1 MTASSFLPD
10 LGNALGGVLS
20 LQGWAFASAASMSR
34 DGILLG
40 FAVVF
45 LAGLSQALAQGIVL
59 FANRV
64 TPARFFFTS
73 AIGAAL
79 FLFAYAFLVLS
90 TWTVS
95 RLPWAPH
102 LPLAELAIVFAL
114 SYAPLLFSFFG
125 ALPYLGPGILTLLR
139 IWHLLAMVVGLSAV
153 AQIGL
158 FPAAAYVAVGW
169 TVMIFAERS
178 FGKPIAAL
186 GARIL
191 DAVAGVKLV
200 ADEHLVIGRAVETA
214 AVMESIPVR
223 SDADASA
230 AVAAATTNSSI
241 WRTGLSLFAVAALAV
256 IVALALDAIRGTL
269 FGWNA
274 HLPRI
279 VRIPIDLVWL
289 GFVAFIVAGI
299 MAPLETLGW
308 WAGWYGDRIDT
319 NAGIVPVEAAGNAAR
334 ATRFGRYAIYLDG
347 ISQSSSRYTPDI
359 ETFLDALAPELPAG
373 VRLIRGLMVYSVMN
387 RPLEDDPLWSR
398 FWSFVDAAR
407 PGGSRG
413 AGDSFLRNALGMII
427 NLRNVMIVAVS
438 ADPRYGPMYN
448 FGIAYVM
455 YKSLVANGYPPGN
468 DVPVSLIG
476 YSGGA
481 QMACGAAPYLKEA
494 IGAPIEVISLGGVIS
509 GDNPLLQLRRLYH
522 LVGDKDM
529 IERAGP
535 VMFPSRWKI
544 MVRSYW
550 NVAKRLGVLKEISLG
565 PVGHQVPGGMLDPNK
580 QLPDGRS
587 SLRQTLD
594 YVEGML
600 AA

>member
-1 MTASSFLPD
+1 LTASTFLAN
-10 LGNALGGVLS
+10 LGSTLGGVLS
-20 LQGWAFASAASMSR
+20 LQSWAFAWAASTSR
-34 DGILLG
+34 EGVLLG
-40 FAVVF
+40 FAIVF
-45 LAGLSQALAQGIVL
+45 LAGLSQALAQSIVL

-64 TPARFFFTS
+64 KPARFIFTG
-73 AIGAAL
+73 AIGAGL
-79 FLFAYAFLVLS
+79 FLFVYVFLVLS
-90 TWTVS
+90 TWAVS

-139 IWHLLAMVVGLSAV
+139 IWHLLAMVVGV
-153 AQIGL
+153 ATVAKIGL
-158 FPAAAYVAVGW
+158 FAAAAYVAVGW

-178 FGKPIAAL
+178 FGKPIAVL

-200 ADEHLVIGRAVETA
+200 DDEHLIIGRAVESA
-214 AVMESIPVR
+214 QLAENAPAR
-223 SDADASA
+223 RDAD
-230 AVAAATTNSSI
+230 VRPATNPSV
-241 WRTGLSLFAVAALAV
+241 WRIALSLLAV
-256 IVALALDAIRGTL
+256 GVLAVVVALALDPIRGTL

-274 HLPRI
+274 HLPR
-279 VRIPIDLVWL
+279 VLRIPIDLVWL
-289 GFVAFIVAGI
+289 GFVALIVAGI

-319 NAGIVPVEAAGNAAR
+319 SEGIVPVDAVAGNAAQ
-334 ATRFGRYAIYLDG
+334 AGRFGRYAIYLDG
-347 ISQSSSRYTPDI
+347 ISQSSARYTPDI
-359 ETFLDALAPELPAG
+359 ETFLDALAPELPSG

-387 RPLEDDPLWSR
+387 RPLEEDPLWSR
-398 FWSFVDAAR
+398 LWSFVDAQR
-407 PGGSRG
+407 PGGSRA
-413 AGDSFLRNALGMII
+413 AGESFLRNALGMII

-455 YKSLVANGYPPGN
+455 YKSLIANGYRPGKGI
-468 DVPVSLIG
+468 PVSLIG

-494 IGAPIEVISLGGVIS
+494 IGAPIDVISLGGVIS
-509 GDNPLLQLRRLYH
+509 GDDPLLQLRRLYH

-529 IERAGP
+529 IERMGP
-535 VMFPSRWKI
+535 AMFPSRWKI

-550 NVAKRLGVLKEISLG
+550 NVAKRLGVLIQISLG
-565 PVGHQVPGGMLDPNK
+565 PVGHQVPGGMLDPDK

-594 YVEGML
+594 YIEEIL

>member
-1 MTASSFLPD
+1 MTASTFLAN
-10 LGNALGGVLS
+10 LGSTLGGVLS
-20 LQGWAFASAASMSR
+20 LQGWAFAWAASTSR
-34 DGILLG
+34 EGVFLG
-40 FAVVF
+40 FAIVF
-45 LAGLSQALAQGIVL
+45 LAGLSQALAQSIVL

-64 TPARFFFTS
+64 KPARFIFTG
-73 AIGAAL
+73 ATGAAL
-79 FLFAYAFLVLS
+79 FLFAYVFLVLS
-90 TWTVS
+90 TWAVS

-139 IWHLLAMVVGLSAV
+139 IWHLLAMVVGVAAV
-153 AQIGL
+153 AKIGL
-158 FPAAAYVAVGW
+158 FAAAAYVAVGW

-178 FGKPIAAL
+178 FGRPIAVL

-200 ADEHLVIGRAVETA
+200 DDEHLIIGRAVESA
-214 AVMESIPVR
+214 QPEENAPAR
-223 SDADASA
+223 RDADVRPATSPSVWRI
-230 AVAAATTNSSI
+230 AV
-241 WRTGLSLFAVAALAV
+241 SLLAV
-256 IVALALDAIRGTL
+256 GVLAVVVALALDPIRGTL

-274 HLPRI
+274 HLPR
-279 VRIPIDLVWL
+279 VLRIPIDLVWL
-289 GFVAFIVAGI
+289 GFVALIVAGI

-319 NAGIVPVEAAGNAAR
+319 SDGTVPVDAVAGNAA
-334 ATRFGRYAIYLDG
+334 RFGRYAIYLDG
-347 ISQSSSRYTPDI
+347 ISQSSARYTPDI
-359 ETFLDALAPELPAG
+359 ETFLDALAPELPSG

-387 RPLEDDPLWSR
+387 RPLEEDPLWSR
-398 FWSFVDAAR
+398 LWSFVDAQR
-407 PGGSRG
+407 PGGSRA
-413 AGDSFLRNALGMII
+413 AGESFLRNALGMII

-455 YKSLVANGYPPGN
+455 YKSLIANGYRPGKGI
-468 DVPVSLIG
+468 PVSLIG

-494 IGAPIEVISLGGVIS
+494 IGAPIDVISLGGVIS
-509 GDNPLLQLRRLYH
+509 GDDPLLQLRRLYH

-529 IERAGP
+529 IERMGP
-535 VMFPSRWKI
+535 AMFPSRWKI

-550 NVAKRLGVLKEISLG
+550 NVAKRLGVLIQISLG
-565 PVGHQVPGGMLDPNK
+565 PVGHQVPGGMLDPDK
-580 QLPDGRS
+580 KLPDGRS

-594 YVEGML
+594 YIEEIL